1 MQKRIR
7 VIFSIISILF
17 LGAVPICVS
26 AQKPDTL
33 IKKLDSLKTKTADST
48 SKQLNVVAPVAYEEA
63 KLTPASY
70 FILLGSDLK
79 QAFTKPFHMKKKDWI
94 TAGGFIALE
103 VGLSFADKNIQSN
116 ALQMRNDSKTLRD
129 VSTYVTRFGGSYEV
143 YTLVFMGGFGALF
156 NKPKMLNTTFLATQ
170 AYITGEA
177 VHQVVN
183 LLTGRQRP
191 DYYTSVGSPPSPSF
205 HGPFSSVRDLSG
217 NRIASSF
224 PSGHTT
230 VAFAA
235 ATVFAMEYRDKRL
248 IPIIAYTA
256 ASLIGI
262 SRITENRHWFS
273 DVVAGAVLGYF
284 SGKQVVDNYHRYAK
298 LKAPSIK
305 KNTVAF
311 NLDYRFGTM
320 MPQVIYKFR

>member
-1 MQKRIR
+1 MQKRTG
-7 VIFSIISILF
+7 VIFFIISIFF
-17 LGAVPICVS
+17 LGVIPACVC

-33 IKKLDSLKTKTADST
+33 IKKLDSLQLKKADST
-48 SKQLNVVAPVAYEEA
+48 SKQLNIVAPAAYEDT

-79 QAFTKPFHMKKKDWI
+79 QAFTKPFHMKKKDWL
-94 TAGGFIALE
+94 TAGGFVALE
-103 VGLSFADKNIQSN
+103 VGLSFADKSIQSN

-143 YTLVFMGGFGALF
+143 YTLIFMGGFGALF

-177 VHQVVN
+177 VHQVAN
-183 LLTGRQRP
+183 FFTGRQRP
-191 DYYTSVGSPPSPSF
+191 DYYTSATSLPNPTF
-205 HGPFSSVRDLSG
+205 HGPFSSVRDVNG

-235 ATVFAMEYRDKRL
+235 ATVFAMEYRDKPL

-298 LKAPSIK
+298 LKAPSQT

-311 NLDYRFGTM
+311 NLDYRFGTV
-320 MPQVIYKFR
+320 MPGMIYKFR